1 MDNKIFGT
9 TFLAILVSAFV
20 FFGVANAGALAVDKW
35 FFPVEKFGNN
45 TYIGSADVSD
55 MEVME
60 AKPLVAGAIESWKQT
75 SELLVTYQD
84 ATAAYPLES
93 AEILLDE
100 TVQGAQTGTQNGFV
114 FSLSD
119 AATQTFLAQ
128 NFPTVEF
135 SNEQVQQVSMK
146 LEEGLKGGQ
155 ARTLATIS
163 DDSSQAERAVVSAVN
178 FPHDIQSKR
187 APELLA
193 ALDGYEIAPDSQ
205 FSLIRF
211 LDEMDL
217 QEIPDQELTEI
228 ASAIYAVVLQ
238 SNFEIDERNI
248 GTKVPA
254 NIPVGQE
261 AAINRALN
269 ADLIFTNPNDSSFVL
284 NIGTAGSSLNASLT
298 GLPFVYS
305 YSVQMDAEEA
315 VKPRLIKQYS
325 AFVNGASVIEEPGT
339 DGVRL
344 NVNRIVTLQGEEVEL
359 EPISTDF
366 YPPVHRI
373 EIYPLASTE
382 TVTEDGTTV
391 NPDAGTGIPDDTDG
405 TANTNEGTA
414 NPDSAG
420 TENGTPSAGS
430 ENGNPST
437 GSGNSGNTNT
447 DTGGNAAGN
456 NGSSSGGSTGN
467 GSSGGNGG
475 SGGASGNGSSGS
487 NGGTGSGAGNASNP
501 TSPVYDKGGNI
512 INP

>member
-9 TFLAILVSAFV
+9 TFLAILVSAFA

-35 FFPVEKFGNN
+35 FFPVEEFGDN
-45 TYIGSADVSD
+45 TYIGSTDVSN
-55 MEVME
+55 MEKVE
-60 AKPLVAGAIESWKQT
+60 AKQMVAGAVESWKQT
-75 SELLVTYQD
+75 SELVVTYQD

-93 AEILLDE
+93 AEVLLDE

-135 SNEQVQQVSMK
+135 SDEQVQEISLK

-155 ARTLATIS
+155 ARTVATIS
-163 DDSSQAERAVVSAVN
+163 DDSSEAERAVVSAVN

-187 APELLA
+187 APEVFA
-193 ALDGYEIAPDSQ
+193 ALDGYQIAPNSQ

-248 GTKVPA
+248 GTNVPA

-269 ADLIFTNPNDSSFVL
+269 VDFIFTNPNDSSFVL

-325 AFVNGASVIEEPGT
+325 AFVNYAPVIEEPGT

-366 YPPVHRI
+366 YPPMHRV
-373 EIYPLASTE
+373 EVYPLASTE
-382 TVTEDGTTV
+382 TVTEDGTIV
-391 NPDAGTGIPDDTDG
+391 NPDDGTGISDDTNG
-405 TANTNEGTA
+405 TGNTNDGTA
-414 NPDSAG
+414 NPDSSG
-420 TENGTPSAGS
+420 TGNGTPSNGS
-430 ENGNPST
+430 ENSNPTTGTGNT
-437 GSGNSGNTNT
+437 GNTNT
-447 DTGGNAAGN
+447 DTGGNSSGSDGSSSSGSGGSSGNGASRGN
-456 NGSSSGGSTGN
+456 NGAGN
-467 GSSGGNGG
+467 GSSGM
-475 SGGASGNGSSGS
+475 
-487 NGGTGSGAGNASNP
+487 
-501 TSPVYDKGGNI
+501 SPVYDKGGNI